1 MFLPL
6 LVLLA
11 QPCILARAFQVV
23 TAPGA
28 VVAESGLLED
38 IQDPG
43 GPAHPRLFHEE
54 DVVELSGEGLREGPP
69 AAARPGP
76 ARPEELDVAPL
87 MQMQVGELPQ
97 QPLGAGVPRSQG
109 GLGLGL
115 LSASDSAS
123 SGGHSVYAAIHG
135 AVDTAESAM
144 EQAVHLLQR
153 IRNSSSDTDTGA
165 AADSSAPGGGASSWT
180 HLALREFYLSHWTPA
195 TRLEPA
201 FSCGDRVPVMC
212 RHLAQYTST
221 ALSFP
226 FTATAACV
234 ILLTVVLASLRRC
247 CCSGK
252 E

>member
-97 QPLGAGVPRSQG
+97 QPLGAGVPRSQ
-109 GLGLGL
+109 
-115 LSASDSAS
+115 
-123 SGGHSVYAAIHG
+123 GGHSVYAAIHG